1 MVKSPCIMSVCRAY
15 SNVCAVYFQISR
27 NVSFIKTHRGAGIN
41 GSCAAAGREM
51 CTRESSTVT
60 ESETHGS
67 RMYRAVSVEEPT
79 MPYAASF
86 LLLVQSAAAS
96 FDRTSSR
103 LIRFKPPLIT
113 FLTIHYEAQV
123 HACMQNKHLH
133 LFNSDNE
140 TRGPPSHQWP
150 RCQRV
155 TTSGRCSG

>member
-1 MVKSPCIMSVCRAY
+1 MCCIFSDISQRVVHKDTPRVRGSTDHVLLLGRDVY
-15 SNVCAVYFQISR
+15 KGIIDSHGVGDSRFTDVPRRVYRGTYYAVRRF
-27 NVSFIKTHRGAGIN
+27 
-41 GSCAAAGREM
+41 
-51 CTRESSTVT
+51 
-60 ESETHGS
+60 
-67 RMYRAVSVEEPT
+67 
-79 MPYAASF
+79 
-86 LLLVQSAAAS
+86 LLVQSAAAS

-113 FLTIHYEAQV
+113 FLTIHYEAQC
-123 HACMQNKHLH
+123 ACMQNKQLH